1 MWESER
7 RGLSEGRRGRGRAD
21 RELVRVREA
30 EWNQEAVTRSRRREG
45 RKRRKEEVDPG
56 ETV

>member
-7 RGLSEGRRGRGRAD
+7 RGLSGGRRGRGRAD
-21 RELVRVREA
+21 RELVRGREA